1 MNVEYRQE
9 SHPELMEKARARFAD
24 EIRRL
29 RALGFSEFCCYTEL
43 MPKFSALINFPIF
56 FLAKLNREL
65 IRMESPLRLVM
76 SQPILAHHSFGTYA
90 LVFGMGVKFYTLFND
105 ETGLVTANF
114 QSQHIQDMQRK
125 IYKFSLEQSLENAW
139 LAHQTEIV
147 SFQNMGRQVNDQIRF
162 ENYVSI
168 SKREE
173 GS

>member
-9 SHPELMEKARARFAD
+9 SHPELMEKARMRFAD

-29 RALGFSEFCCYTEL
+29 RVLGFSEFCCYTEL
-43 MPKFSALINFPIF
+43 MPKFSVVTHFPIF
-56 FLAKLNREL
+56 VLAKMNREL
-65 IRMESPLRLVM
+65 IRLESPLRLVM
-76 SQPILAHHSFGTYA
+76 SQPILVHHALGTYA
-90 LVFGMGVKFYTLFND
+90 LVFGMGVKFYTLFTD

-114 QSQHIQDMQRK
+114 QTQPIQDMQRK
-125 IYKFSLEQSLENAW
+125 LYKFFIEQSIENAW
-139 LAHQTEIV
+139 QAHQAEIT